1 MFRVAPDAVGLPLQS
16 MCDFLVTAECKT
28 FQGRPQLSLIVKDY
42 RRSGISQVKYFAA
55 REAYETVCRKEPLPD
70 AYYAAMTPT
79 RSELGQGYRH
89 LPETPLAMDTLFI
102 QLQSQYNYGK
112 LRLILDIFAE
122 LKLIQMDVWKETVQR
137 LPVTGTVQLEQS
149 AILAEIQEKTG
160 RVSYD
165 K

>member
-1 MFRVAPDAVGLPLQS
+1 M
-16 MCDFLVTAECKT
+16 
-28 FQGRPQLSLIVKDY
+28 
-42 RRSGISQVKYFAA
+42 QV
-55 REAYETVCRKEPLPD
+55 
-70 AYYAAMTPT
+70 
-79 RSELGQGYRH
+79 YRH
-89 LPETPLAMDTLFI
+89 LSETPLAMDTLFI
-102 QLQSQYNYGK
+102 QLQPQYNYGK

-165 K
+165 E

>member
-1 MFRVAPDAVGLPLQS
+1 MP
-16 MCDFLVTAECKT
+16 E
-28 FQGRPQLSLIVKDY
+28 
-42 RRSGISQVKYFAA
+42 
-55 REAYETVCRKEPLPD
+55 

-79 RSELGQGYRH
+79 RAELVQVYRH
-89 LPETPLAMDTLFI
+89 LPEKPLAIDTLFI
-102 QLQSQYNYGK
+102 QLQPQYNYGK

>member
-1 MFRVAPDAVGLPLQS
+1 M
-16 MCDFLVTAECKT
+16 
-28 FQGRPQLSLIVKDY
+28 
-42 RRSGISQVKYFAA
+42 
-55 REAYETVCRKEPLPD
+55 
-70 AYYAAMTPT
+70 
-79 RSELGQGYRH
+79 
-89 LPETPLAMDTLFI
+89 AMDTLFI
-102 QLQSQYNYGK
+102 QLQPQYNYGK

>member
-1 MFRVAPDAVGLPLQS
+1 M
-16 MCDFLVTAECKT
+16 
-28 FQGRPQLSLIVKDY
+28 
-42 RRSGISQVKYFAA
+42 QV
-55 REAYETVCRKEPLPD
+55 
-70 AYYAAMTPT
+70 
-79 RSELGQGYRH
+79 YRH